1 MNLKKLIMYVVGG
14 ISIIIALAA
23 AAIGYGMGAVS
34 SNSNQ
39 DSDVYIIAGLLLLV
53 IVLALAVLAGQLITA
68 RVSDLIAKGKAEVQ
82 EERSRDVEIRN
93 QLVSDA
99 AHELRTPITILRG
112 HMETM
117 LTGAQEISRE
127 SLIPLL
133 DETKRMT
140 RLIRE
145 LQQLNLAEAGRL
157 ELDRSWITFDE
168 LLHEVVE
175 ILRAEAEEKGMTLLC
190 SAEIHFEVYCDP
202 VRIKQVL
209 INLIGNAI
217 RYTSEKGRVEIDCR
231 KEREGYIRIVV
242 KDDGPGI
249 SPNNLPYL
257 FHRFYRVDDS
267 RNRSIGGT
275 GLGLAIAKQF
285 VEAHGGSLSVSSVL
299 EAGTEFII
307 ELPMFPDL

>member
-1 MNLKKLIMYVVGG
+1 MKLKNIILYGVGG
-14 ISIIIALAA
+14 ISIAIVIAAT
-23 AAIGYGMGAVS
+23 AIGYGLGASS

-39 DSDVYIIAGLLLLV
+39 DSNVYIIAGLLLLA
-53 IVLALAVLAGQLITA
+53 IVLSLAALAGKYIAT
-68 RVSDLIAKGKAEVQ
+68 RVSDLIAKGKAEAQ
-82 EERSRDVEIRN
+82 EERSRDVEVRN

-117 LTGAQEISRE
+117 LAGAQEISRE

-140 RLIRE
+140 RLIQE

-157 ELDRSWITFDE
+157 KLDRVWISFHE

-175 ILRAEAEEKGMTLLC
+175 IFRTEAEERGMTLHC
-190 SAEIHFEVYCDP
+190 SVEDYPEVYCDP

-217 RYTSEKGRVEIDCR
+217 RYASEKGKVEIDCR
-231 KEREGYIRIVV
+231 KEKEGYIRVVV

-249 SPNNLPYL
+249 SPNSLPYL

-285 VEAHGGSLSVSSVL
+285 VEAHGGSLSVFSEIEV
-299 EAGTEFII
+299 GTEFVV
-307 ELPMFPDL
+307 ELPTFPDS